1 MFFLNSRERNC
12 SIFPFKI
19 MSFGSGFLKSLAK
32 TVVSFNKI
40 GRRVFGEKKRRP
52 LLNFVIILSKIRLPY
67 AFANEL

>member
-1 MFFLNSRERNC
+1 MFFLKGRGRNC
-12 SIFPFKI
+12 SIFPSKNLL
-19 MSFGSGFLKSLAK
+19 FGSRFKKSLAQ

-40 GRRVFGEKKRRP
+40 DRRVFGEKKRRP